1 MNYGPAI
8 QELLTETPNL
18 ANLNVLEVR
27 DGVYIVED
35 PPEVK
40 ELLEVLLELE
50 ASQPAPKEAA
60 NPSPPAP
67 AADKVIE

>member
-1 MNYGPAI
+1 MNCGPAI
-8 QELLTETPNL
+8 QELLTEAPNL
-18 ANLNVLEVR
+18 ANLKVLEVN
-27 DGVYIVED
+27 DGIYILED

-50 ASQPAPKEAA
+50 ASQPAPKEAG

>member
-1 MNYGPAI
+1 M
-8 QELLTETPNL
+8 
-18 ANLNVLEVR
+18 VLDVT
-27 DGVYIVED
+27 DGIYIVED

-50 ASQPAPKEAA
+50 ASQPAPKEAG